1 MRGSID
7 RARVLGSPHIG
18 TYVVATDEVVLAP
31 KGVERDFIEKAKEVL
46 SVTDVVEVTIA
57 RTALIGI
64 FSIARGKVVIVPDII
79 GDEEVDELKYSGIRV
94 EVLETSNFNALGN
107 IILHN
112 SRSMFAHPELNK
124 DIASRIASLLG
135 ANLYA
140 LGAIASIPTVGS
152 AAVVT
157 DKGGIVHPSAS
168 SEDLKKLSEFFGVE
182 FDVGTVNFGIGFVKS
197 GLVAN
202 NYGALVGELTTGPE
216 IIRIMK
222 ALRVGE

>member
-18 TYVVATDEVVLAP
+18 TYVVATDEIVLTP
-31 KGVERDFIEKAKEVL
+31 KGVERDFIEKVREVL
-46 SVTDVVEVTIA
+46 SVRDIIEVTIA

-64 FSIARGKVVIVPDII
+64 FSIAHGKTVIVPDII
-79 GDEEVDELKYSGIRV
+79 NDEEVDELKSYGLRV

-112 SRSMFAHPELNK
+112 SRSLFAHPELNK

-135 ANLYA
+135 ANSYA
-140 LGAIASIPTVGS
+140 LGSIANIPTVGS

-157 DKGGIVHPSAS
+157 DRGGVVHPNAS

>member
-1 MRGSID
+1 MRGSVD
-7 RARVLGSPHIG
+7 KARVLGSPHIG

-31 KGVERDFIEKAKEVL
+31 RGVEKDFKEKAKEVL
-46 SVTDVVEVTIA
+46 SAPDVIETTVAGTS
-57 RTALIGI
+57 LIGI
-64 FSIARGKVVIVPDII
+64 FTVAHGKTVIVPDIVKE
-79 GDEEVDELKYSGIRV
+79 EEVDELRGAGLRV

-112 SRSMFAHPELNK
+112 SRFMIAHPELNK
-124 DIASRIASLLG
+124 DLASKIATLLG
-135 ANLYA
+135 SSSYT

-157 DKGGIVHPSAS
+157 DRGGLAHPSAS
-168 SEDLKKLSEFFGVE
+168 NEDLKRLSELFGVE
-182 FDVGTVNFGIGFVKS
+182 FDVGTVNFGIGFIKS

-202 NYGALVGELTTGPE
+202 NYGAIVGELTTGPE

-222 ALRVGE
+222 ALKVG